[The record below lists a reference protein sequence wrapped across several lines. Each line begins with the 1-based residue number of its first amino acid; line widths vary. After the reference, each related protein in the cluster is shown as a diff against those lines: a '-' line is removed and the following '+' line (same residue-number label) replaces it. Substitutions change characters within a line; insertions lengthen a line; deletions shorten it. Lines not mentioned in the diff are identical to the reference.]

1 MKNNNPSGLLKSVGL
16 FVAAIALCAAQT
28 TMAGV
33 SGFVDTQ
40 ISGGTNATAGTTA
53 SNTIGFGV
61 ADGAVYLSKELGKGK
76 VLVDLPFKMNTLGAT
91 DLGLGAAAK
100 AQAYV
105 NFGYD
110 FGMDWTL
117 GRFDSPFVNESNDSV
132 DLAYAFQS
140 GLYALVPHIHQGL
153 MLNYANSG
161 FSVKALVSNSRGAAV
176 RATAEPAG
184 QTVTGYA
191 DNYEYGVLAK
201 YTHESFYVG
210 AGYYLHKPA
219 GGADTGSL
227 IDFNAGTKM
236 NDLTLGLN
244 VVSTKA
250 AAAGIDSGFAVAASV
265 WYAVNKTWG
274 VGLRPEYMS
283 KALGYMATATTG
295 ATYSQFQVTAGS
307 SCALT
312 DDLKVRLNYV
322 FASSKAN
329 SGTGTTWTEAATSTS
344 SHGGVLSAAYRF

>member
-16 FVAAIALCAAQT
+16 FVAAIAFCAAQT
-28 TMAGV
+28 NTMAGV
-33 SGFVDTQ
+33 GGFVDAQ

-76 VLVDLPFKMNTLGAT
+76 VMVDLPFKMNTLGAT
-91 DLGLGAAAK
+91 SLGLAAAAK

-117 GRFDSPFVNESNDSV
+117 GRFDSPFANESNDSV

-140 GLYALVPHIHQGL
+140 GLYAYVPHIHQGL

-161 FSVKALVSNSRGAAV
+161 FAVKALVSNSAGAAT
-176 RATAEPAG
+176 RETAEGAG
-184 QTVTGYA
+184 SYA

-201 YTHESFYVG
+201 YTHESFWVG
-210 AGYYLHKPA
+210 AGYYMHKPA
-219 GGADTGSL
+219 GGDNTGSL
-227 IDFNAGTKM
+227 IDVNLGTKM
-236 NDLTLGLN
+236 NDLSLALD
-244 VVSTKA
+244 VISTKA
-250 AAAGIDSGFAVAASV
+250 AAAGIDSGFAVAANV

-274 VGLRPEYMS
+274 VGLRPEYAS
-283 KALGYMATATTG
+283 KALGYMATTTTG
-295 ATYSQFQVTAGS
+295 ANYSQFQVTAGS
-307 SCALT
+307 TCALT
-312 DDLKVRLNYV
+312 DDLKVRMNYV

-329 SGTGTTWTEAATSTS
+329 GGTGTTWTEAATSTS
-344 SHGGVLSAAYRF
+344 SHGGVLSAVYKF